1 MATLGPAVGAL
12 LVTMLAACSATPV
25 GTQPSGTQPAATSPS
40 QAASSPSQPTTAS
53 LPATPSQPATAS
65 QPGTGSPPGTGSQP
79 ATGSGPATGS
89 RPATGSGPAWFVTR
103 AALTSLIA
111 DQGAKARLLGA
122 QIYEILR
129 PGQKPVAGVPAR
141 PVVTFA
147 SATTLKQAVA
157 AGQIP
162 PGTYGV
168 MYDPEA
174 WSFTPVAEQRDPVA
188 AAASAASVAHAHGL
202 RFIVAPALN
211 LTTVLA
217 PDSSAPRWRRFLD
230 LDLVAQLARVADIVE
245 LQAQSLERDAT
256 TYRTFVHEA
265 TAQATAANS
274 RVVAIAGLSTNPPG
288 ITVSGANLV
297 AAIAATRTL
306 VTGYWLNIPGLG
318 AQCPTCGP
326 ANPAVAISTLRQLS

>member
-1 MATLGPAVGAL
+1 MHG
-12 LVTMLAACSATPV
+12 
-25 GTQPSGTQPAATSPS
+25 
-40 QAASSPSQPTTAS
+40 
-53 LPATPSQPATAS
+53 
-65 QPGTGSPPGTGSQP
+65 
-79 ATGSGPATGS
+79 
-89 RPATGSGPAWFVTR
+89 
-103 AALTSLIA
+103 
-111 DQGAKARLLGA
+111 
-122 QIYEILR
+122 EI
-129 PGQKPVAGVPAR
+129 G
-141 PVVTFA
+141 VVTFA

-168 MYDPEA
+168 MYDPEM

-202 RFIVAPALN
+202 RFIAAPALN

-230 LDLVAQLARVADIVE
+230 LDLAARFARVADIVE

-256 TYRTFVHEA
+256 TYGTFVREA
-265 TAQATAANS
+265 TAQAAAANS
-274 RVVAIAGLSTNPPG
+274 RVVVIAGLSTNPPG
-288 ITVSGANLV
+288 ITVSSANLV
-297 AAIAATRTL
+297 AAIAATSTL
-306 VTGYWLNIPGLG
+306 VTGYWLNIPGPG